1 MQKNGDKT
9 DQETASKRDEKGRFV
24 PGCVGGPGR
33 GKESDNLD
41 ELDDLDFWDAT
52 ENMLRKDMKSDIDST
67 RQRAVATYLKWKT
80 MKDVFDEKNKGENSG
95 VYSPEVLELL
105 AMRDIGHQFGGAEG
119 MRKMVKTCAGC
130 DKFPRKAFIFN
141 FPTQEE
147 TNK

>member
-52 ENMLRKDMKSDIDST
+52 ENMLRKDMKSKNDTT
-67 RQRAVATYLKWKT
+67 RQRAIATYLKWKT
-80 MKDVFDEKNKGENSG
+80 MKDDYDKKNKDRGSG
-95 VYSPEVLELL
+95 IYSPEVLEFLKLRGLL
-105 AMRDIGHQFGGAEG
+105 PQLGGLEG
-119 MRKMVKTCAGC
+119 VGKMLKDCPGC
-130 DKFPRKAFIFN
+130 DKFPGRVFKFN
-141 FPTQEE
+141 IPPQKEAGE
-147 TNK
+147 